1 MNKKEIAE
9 IKKQLTPERNVID
22 RICGCYVDGEKEIKF
37 TSREAFNSL
46 SEEEAFKY
54 FDIFRHTLAGTLG
67 KHLIN
72 MEFPNEEE
80 SEGGRQEFLLRLKNS
95 RLEDDTLLEAFY
107 QKVIE
112 NYQYPSNY
120 YIILIHGVYD
130 VPGKA
135 TDGTEMFDASD
146 SVYDYLICS
155 ICPVNLSK
163 SGLSYDAGTN
173 SISER
178 VRDWIVGAPS
188 NGFLFPAFNDRDT
201 DIHSL
206 LYFSKNPEE
215 LQSELIGNVLGANIP
230 ISAGNQ
236 KEIFHQIITNTFGE
250 ECDFETIKTIHENL
264 NEMIEENK
272 DKPEPLVLTPNEVK
286 HIFDDNSIPNEKFE
300 MLEKQI
306 DANVGEKQPLVA
318 SNIAEVRKFQ
328 IEMPDVVIK
337 VSPDRTDLV
346 ETRQIDG
353 KQYLVIEV
361 TDRIEVNG
369 VSVVAGN
376 KRETRYADSE

>member
-1 MNKKEIAE
+1 
-9 IKKQLTPERNVID
+9 
-22 RICGCYVDGEKEIKF
+22 
-37 TSREAFNSL
+37 
-46 SEEEAFKY
+46 
-54 FDIFRHTLAGTLG
+54 
-67 KHLIN
+67 
-72 MEFPNEEE
+72 
-80 SEGGRQEFLLRLKNS
+80 
-95 RLEDDTLLEAFY
+95 
-107 QKVIE
+107 
-112 NYQYPSNY
+112 
-120 YIILIHGVYD
+120 
-130 VPGKA
+130 
-135 TDGTEMFDASD
+135 MFDASD